1 MAEKDDNSNEFSS
14 FLIKHSD
21 LDNLE
26 VLVPDMN
33 GILRGKRINVAESK
47 TLYKKGINLPAG
59 THLLDSGGNV

>member
-1 MAEKDDNSNEFSS
+1 MAEKDENSNEFSS

-33 GILRGKRINVAESK
+33 GILRGKRIDVAEAK
-47 TLYKKGINLPAG
+47 TLYTKGINLPAG
-59 THLLDSGGNV
+59 TH